1 MSETT
6 VEIAGLQLIDYLELE
21 EQLPAGT
28 VRQAPAPA
36 GDTGAHGSPDL
47 VVAVIT
53 LTAAVVQALTMW
65 LSRRHAESE
74 PKIADDGI
82 TLTVSPDHTIT
93 IMLGHAAEPPA
104 GSGAKLLSGID
115 AVTEAVRAAAE
126 KTL

>member
-28 VRQAPAPA
+28 VRQAPASA
-36 GDTGAHGSPDL
+36 GDPGAHGSPDF

-53 LTAAVVQALTMW
+53 LTATVVQALTVW
-65 LSRRHAESE
+65 LSHRHAESE
-74 PKIADDGI
+74 QKTANDAI
-82 TLTVSPDHTIT
+82 TVEVSPDHSIT
-93 IMLGHAAEPPA
+93 IRLGHVAEPSA
-104 GSGAKLLSGID
+104 GSGGKLLSGIN